1 MTVDS
6 ARKGDGGAMIMELSD
21 GQVSGLQKIDGKEFY
36 QSFKSKEGILVEEFF
51 PEGTVILTGE
61 PILEKTVE
69 QMQVAI
75 AEIINT
81 QELVDTYV
89 LVHNKFWYIEDDLC
103 DCEEGSEEYIRVRK
117 NMEAWGKIMDLLDE
131 MVMAAAREEGLLVE
145 RQPNSG
151 TIKQLEKFMKKY
163 GYKDS
168 RGWWGELE

>member
-6 ARKGDGGAMIMELSD
+6 ARKEDGGAM
-21 GQVSGLQKIDGKEFY
+21 
-36 QSFKSKEGILVEEFF
+36 
-51 PEGTVILTGE
+51 
-61 PILEKTVE
+61 LEKTVE

-89 LVHNKFWYIEDDLC
+89 LVHNKFWYIEDDLY
-103 DCEEGSEEYIRVRK
+103 DCEEGSEEYIRARK

-151 TIKQLEKFMKKY
+151 TIK
-163 GYKDS
+163 
-168 RGWWGELE
+168 